1 MIWVRE
7 MTAGVNA
14 FFRKL
19 ARRYIEKS
27 LEIVLQGSDLVP
39 AVRAAI
45 TSSDFES
52 EHLRNAAIF
61 KSRRDLFAACLEESN
76 WVAGGLNAEFGVYK
90 GDSINMLA
98 KLAPERTFWG
108 FDSFQGLP
116 EQWTIESKRGAFDVG
131 GKLPKVRKNV
141 SLVKGFYSETLP
153 KFRVENSTETV
164 AFLHVD
170 CDLYSA
176 TREIFEF
183 LGERFRVGTVIVF
196 DEYYNYPDWLRHEHK
211 AWLEFVEERE
221 IKFTYFGFIRIGT
234 QVAVR
239 IDGIRDNEVTK

>member
-1 MIWVRE
+1 VIWARE
-7 MTAGVNA
+7 MTAGVNE

-27 LEIVLQGSDLVP
+27 LEIVLQGTDLVP

-52 EHLRNAAIF
+52 EHLRNAAIY
-61 KSRRDLFAACLEESN
+61 KSRRDLFAACLEQSGQ
-76 WVAGGLNAEFGVYK
+76 VPGGLNMEFGVYK
-90 GDSINMLA
+90 GDSINLLA
-98 KLAPERTFWG
+98 KLAPQREFLG
-108 FDSFQGLP
+108 FDSFEGLP
-116 EQWTIESKRGAFDVG
+116 EQWTIESKKGAFDVG

-141 SLVKGFYSETLP
+141 ALVKGFYAMTLP
-153 KFRVENSTETV
+153 KFRAENQNAAV

-183 LGERFRVGTVIVF
+183 LGDRFRPGTVIVF
-196 DEYYNYPDWLRHEHK
+196 DEFYNYPDWLWHEYK
-211 AWLEFVEERE
+211 AWREFVEERKV
-221 IKFTYFGFIRIGT
+221 KFTYLGFIRIGT

-239 IDGIRDNEVTK
+239 IDEIQAK